1 MKRLLLLLLVASTSL
16 LGQNQYTISGYISDE
31 ATGEALI
38 GANIWAPT
46 QRVGTSSNVYGFYS
60 LTLPEGTHV
69 VRLQYLGYATMNFE
83 IELTE
88 NIDQNFEM
96 KGAENFLDE
105 VEVIASEGVK
115 IEE

>member
-1 MKRLLLLLLVASTSL
+1 MKIRIAAVLLLLCMASSTL
-16 LGQNQYTISGYISDE
+16 WGQNQYTISGYISDQ
-31 ATGEALI
+31 ASGEALI

-105 VEVIASEGVK
+105 VEVIASED
-115 IEE
+115 